1 MRLNI
6 RPAVWTV
13 ILCLCFSA
21 VQSEKAFAKDKKLTP
36 EEVVTEHIKSIGDPG
51 AVAGIKS
58 RFFTGSASVE
68 FISGNVGGLAG
79 QCEFASEE
87 QKLGLF
93 CRYNAVDYPLEHIA
107 FDGEDVTISYI
118 SQGRRSPL
126 GDFLNRYD
134 SLIKRGLMGGALS
147 VSWPLLDI
155 ESKFARMKYKKRKVD
170 GRELHELEY
179 RPQEGMGDVKAKLYF
194 DLDTFHHVKTEYKVT
209 FRQRGDIKSINEGVL
224 TDSLDSEVYYVLNE
238 EYGDFREVN
247 GMTLPHSYSLHYSQ
261 EGRGG
266 TFMARWTINA
276 AQWSHNGQIH
286 EQYYTAQ

>member
-6 RPAVWTV
+6 RTAAWTV
-13 ILCLCFSA
+13 ILCLCFSV
-21 VQSEKAFAKDKKLTP
+21 VQSERIFAEDKKFTP
-36 EEVVTEHIKSIGDPG
+36 EEVVAEHIKSIGGPE

-58 RFFTGSASVE
+58 RFFAGSASVE

-79 QCEFASEE
+79 QCEFASEK
-87 QKLGLF
+87 QKLGIF
-93 CRYNAVDYPLEHIA
+93 CRYNAVDYPLEHFA
-107 FDGEDVTISYI
+107 FDGEDVTIGYI

-134 SLIKRGLMGGALS
+134 RLIKRGLMGGVLS

-155 ESKFARMKYKKRKVD
+155 ESNRAKMKYKKKKVD

-179 RPQEGMGDVKAKLYF
+179 SPQKGMGDVKVRLYF
-194 DLDTFHHVKTEYKVT
+194 DYDSFHHVMTEYKVT
-209 FRQRGDIKSINEGVL
+209 FRQQGDIKSIKEGVL
-224 TDSLDSEVYYVLNE
+224 TDSLDSDVYYVLKE

-247 GMTLPHSYSLHYSQ
+247 GITLPHTYSIHYSQ

-266 TFMARWTINA
+266 TFMARWTIKA
-276 AQWSHNGQIH
+276 TQWSHNSQINA
-286 EQYYTAQ
+286 QYYTAR